1 MYHWM
6 VARHMMSSCDTHA
19 RFFGTAQRGLGQ
31 RAGYHELVGFD
42 EMATGSGTGY
52 VLE

>member
-6 VARHMMSSCDTHA
+6 VSRHLISSCDTHT
-19 RFFGTAQRGLGQ
+19 RFFGTAQQGLGQ

-42 EMATGSGTGY
+42 EMATGGDAGDI
-52 VLE
+52 LE